1 MLRNYIIIAFRNLFR
16 QKGYSIIN
24 ISGLAIGL
32 AAFILIVLHVVNEL
46 SYDKFHT
53 KAERIYRICVEGM
66 IAGDVLNVAVSAAP
80 TAEAMVRDIPEIINA
95 TRIDEF
101 SQTVHFVY
109 EDRKFFQDGLLYVDS
124 TFFDIFSFELIRGN
138 SKTALVEPYSF
149 VLTEST
155 ALKYFGQE
163 DPIGKTIKVND
174 KRNYTVTGIVADP
187 PENSH
192 FDFEV
197 LASFTSQI
205 KTNGKEAYENWGSLG
220 LYTYVLLAK
229 GANPDEVEKR
239 FPEMYLQYM
248 EDLSELDNI
257 TFKPYLQPITKIH
270 LYSNL
275 MAELET
281 NSDISYIYTFLA
293 IAIFILLIACIN
305 FMNLST
311 ARSMKRAR
319 EVGLRKVVGAYRKQ
333 LIFQFIGESL
343 ILSFIGL
350 IFALILVEIA
360 LPLFNQI
367 LEQELTLNLFRQ
379 ANVFVLLIG
388 LAIIVGLIAG
398 SYPAFYLSAFQP
410 IKVLKGTFTKSA
422 RKSPVRNILVI
433 IQFTISVFLIISTGF
448 VYNQLSF
455 LRQKKLGFNKDQMII
470 IPLRGD
476 RLRDKAEIFKFELS
490 NLSCV
495 SAVSTSRFVP
505 GRDMDGTGYI
515 PEGYDENNPVI
526 IFTNTVDHDY
536 LSTMEMEVIEGREFS
551 REFTTDS
558 SAVIINEALV
568 KKLGWEEPL
577 GKKITGF
584 GNSGEFNLNVI
595 GVVEDFHFRSLHDIV
610 EPSLMFITSNHARNL
625 NIRLNDGDVQQQI
638 SMIREK
644 WQEIEKSIPF
654 DYYFLDEDFDSQY
667 KAEQRIGEIFI
678 YFTLIAIL
686 IACLGLFGLA
696 SYNAEQ
702 KTKEIGIRK
711 ALGSSIQ
718 RIVFMLS
725 KQFTK
730 WVIISNIIAWPLA
743 WYFLN
748 DWLGNFAYSIN
759 IMEYWWIF
767 VVSAFISIFI
777 AILTVTYQALKAALT
792 NPVDA
797 IKYE

>member
-32 AAFILIVLHVVNEL
+32 AAFILIVLYVVNEL
-46 SYDKFHT
+46 NYDKFHE
-53 KAERIYRICVEGM
+53 KHDRIYRICVEGM
-66 IAGDVLNVAVSAAP
+66 VAGDVLNVAVSAAP
-80 TAEAMVRDIPEIINA
+80 TAEAMVRDIPEIIQA

-109 EDRKFFQDGLLYVDS
+109 KDRRFFQDGLLFVDS
-124 TFFDIFSFELIRGN
+124 TFFDIFSFELLRGN
-138 SKTALVEPYSF
+138 PKTALVEPYSI
-149 VLTEST
+149 VLTKST
-155 ALKYFGQE
+155 ADKYFGTE
-163 DPIGKTIKVND
+163 DPIGKAIKVND
-174 KRNYTVTGIVADP
+174 KRHYTITGIVTDP

-192 FDFEV
+192 FNFEV
-197 LASFTSQI
+197 LASFTSQL
-205 KTNGKEAYENWGSLG
+205 KTNGEEAYEHWGSLS

-248 EDLSELDNI
+248 DDLSELENI
-257 TFKPYLQPITKIH
+257 KFEPYLQPITKIH
-270 LYSNL
+270 LHSNL

-281 NSDISYIYTFLA
+281 NNDISYIYTFMA
-293 IAIFILLIACIN
+293 IAVFILLIACIN

-350 IFALILVEIA
+350 IFALILVEVV
-360 LPLFNQI
+360 LPVFNQ
-367 LEQELTLNLFRQ
+367 LLQQELRLDLFRQ

-388 LAIIVGLIAG
+388 LAIVVGLIAG

-422 RKSPVRNILVI
+422 KRSSLRNVLVI
-433 IQFTISVFLIISTGF
+433 IQFSISVFLIISTGF
-448 VYNQLSF
+448 VYSQLSF
-455 LRQKKLGFNKDQMII
+455 LQEKKLGFNKEKMIV

-476 RLRDKAEIFKFELS
+476 RLQEKANIFKSEFL

-505 GRDMDGTGYI
+505 GRDMDGTGYV

-536 LSTMEMEVIEGREFS
+536 ISTMEMEIFEGREFS
-551 REFTTDS
+551 RDFKTDS
-558 SAVIINEALV
+558 SAVIINEALT
-568 KKLGWEEPL
+568 KRLGWEEPL
-577 GKKITGF
+577 NKKITGF
-584 GNSGEFNLNVI
+584 GREGEFELNVI
-595 GVVEDFHFRSLHDIV
+595 GVVRDFHFRSLHAIV

-625 NIRLNDGDVQQQI
+625 NIRLIDGNIQDQI
-638 SMIREK
+638 ATIKEK
-644 WQEIEKSIPF
+644 WQEIESSIPF
-654 DYYFLDEDFDSQY
+654 DYYFLDEDFNNQY

-678 YFTLIAIL
+678 YFTLIAVL

-711 ALGSSIQ
+711 ALGSSMQ

-730 WVIISNIIAWPLA
+730 WVIISNIIAWPVA
-743 WYFLN
+743 WYFMN
-748 DWLGNFAYSIN
+748 DWLGNFAYSIK
-759 IMEYWWIF
+759 ILDYWWVF
-767 VVSAFISIFI
+767 MVSALLSILI
-777 AILTVTYQALKAALT
+777 AILTVSYQAIKAGLT

-797 IKYE
+797 IKHE

>member
-1 MLRNYIIIAFRNLFR
+1 VLRNYIVIAVRNLFR

-32 AAFILIVLHVVNEL
+32 AAFILIVLYVVNEL
-46 SYDKFHT
+46 SYDKFHE
-53 KAERIYRICVEGM
+53 KHDRIYRICVEGV

-80 TAEAMVRDIPEIINA
+80 TGEAMVRDIPEIIKA

-109 EDRKFFQDGLLYVDS
+109 KDRRFFQDGLLFVDS

-138 SKTALVEPYSF
+138 PKTALVEPYSF
-149 VLTEST
+149 VLTKST
-155 ALKYFGQE
+155 AEKYFGQE

-174 KRNYTVTGIVADP
+174 KRHYTITGIVEDP
-187 PENSH
+187 PKNSH

-248 EDLSELDNI
+248 DDLSELENI
-257 TFKPYLQPITKIH
+257 KFEPYLQPITKIH
-270 LYSNL
+270 LHSNL

-293 IAIFILLIACIN
+293 IAVFILLIACIN

-350 IFALILVEIA
+350 LFALILVEIV
-360 LPLFNQI
+360 LPVFNQL
-367 LEQELTLNLFRQ
+367 LEQELSLDLFRQ
-379 ANVFVLLIG
+379 ANVFALLIG

-422 RKSPVRNILVI
+422 KKSPIRNVLVI
-433 IQFTISVFLIISTGF
+433 IQFSISVFLIISTGF

-455 LRQKKLGFNKDQMII
+455 LQEKKLGFNKDQMIV

-476 RLRDKAEIFKFELS
+476 RLREKANIFKSEIS

-505 GRDMDGTGYI
+505 GRDMDGSGYI

-536 LSTMEMEVIEGREFS
+536 ISTMEMEIIEGREFS
-551 REFTTDS
+551 RDFTTDS
-558 SAVIINEALV
+558 SAVIINESLT
-568 KKLGWEEPL
+568 KKLGWDEPL
-577 GKKITGF
+577 NKKITGF
-584 GNSGEFNLNVI
+584 GQEGEFEMNVI
-595 GVVEDFHFRSLHDIV
+595 GVVQDFHFRSLHEIV

-625 NIRLNDGDVQQQI
+625 NIRLIDGNIQDQI
-638 SMIREK
+638 ATIKEK
-644 WQEIEKSIPF
+644 WQEIESSIPF
-654 DYYFLDEDFDSQY
+654 DYYFLDEDFNSQY

-678 YFTLIAIL
+678 YFTLIAVF

-711 ALGSSIQ
+711 ALGSSMQ

-730 WVIISNIIAWPLA
+730 WVIISNVIAWPIA
-743 WYFLN
+743 WYFMN
-748 DWLGNFAYSIN
+748 NWLGNFAYSIK
-759 IMEYWWIF
+759 ILDYWWIYM
-767 VVSAFISIFI
+767 VSAFLSIFI
-777 AILTVTYQALKAALT
+777 AILTVSYQAIKAALT

>member
-1 MLRNYIIIAFRNLFR
+1 VLRNYITIAFRNLFR

-32 AAFILIVLHVVNEL
+32 AAFILIVLYVANEL
-46 SYDKFHT
+46 SYDKFHD
-53 KAERIYRICVEGM
+53 KHDRIYRICVEGM
-66 IAGDVLNVAVSAAP
+66 VAGDVLNVAVSAAP
-80 TAEAMVRDIPEIINA
+80 TGEAMVRDIPEIINV

-101 SQTVHFVY
+101 SQSVHFVY
-109 EDRKFFQDGLLYVDS
+109 EDRRYFQEGLLFVDS

-138 SKTALVEPYSF
+138 PKTALVEPYSF
-149 VLTEST
+149 VLTKST
-155 ALKYFGQE
+155 AEKYFGQD

-174 KRNYTVTGIVADP
+174 KRNYTITAIVADP

-205 KTNGKEAYENWGSLG
+205 KSNGKEVYENWGSLG

-229 GANPDEVEKR
+229 EANPDEVEKR

-248 EDLSELDNI
+248 DDLSELENI
-257 TFKPYLQPITKIH
+257 KFEPYLQPITKIH
-270 LYSNL
+270 LHSNL

-281 NSDISYIYTFLA
+281 NSDISYIYTFMA

-319 EVGLRKVVGAYRKQ
+319 EVGLRKVVGAYRSQ

-360 LPLFNQI
+360 LPVFNQL
-367 LEQELTLNLFRQ
+367 LEQELRLDLFRQ
-379 ANVFVLLIG
+379 TNVFILLIF
-388 LAIIVGLIAG
+388 LATIVGLISG

-410 IKVLKGTFTKSA
+410 IKVLKGTSSKSA
-422 RKSPVRNILVI
+422 KKSPVRNILVI

-448 VYNQLSF
+448 VYNQLNF
-455 LRQKKLGFNKDQMII
+455 LRQKKLGFNKEQMIV
-470 IPLRGD
+470 IPLRGE
-476 RLRDKAEIFKFELS
+476 RIREKANIFKSEFL
-490 NLSCV
+490 NLSSV

-526 IFTNTVDHDY
+526 IFTNIVDHDY
-536 LSTMEMEVIEGREFS
+536 ISTMEMQIIEGREFD
-551 REFTTDS
+551 REFATDS
-558 SAVIINEALV
+558 SAVIINEALK
-568 KKLGWEEPL
+568 KKLGWEKPL
-577 GKKITGF
+577 NKKITGF
-584 GNSGEFNLNVI
+584 GSDGEFDLNVI
-595 GVVEDFHFRSLHDIV
+595 GVVRDFHFRSLHDVV

-625 NIRLNDGDVQQQI
+625 NIRLHAGDVQEQVRL
-638 SMIREK
+638 IREK
-644 WQEIEKSIPF
+644 WQEIETSIPF
-654 DYYFLDEDFDSQY
+654 DYYFLDEDFNSQY

-678 YFTLIAIL
+678 YFTFIAIL

-718 RIVFMLS
+718 KIVFMLS

-730 WVIISNIIAWPLA
+730 WVIIANVIAWPLA
-743 WYFLN
+743 WYFIN
-748 DWLGNFAYSIN
+748 DWLGNFAYSIK
-759 IMEYWWIF
+759 ILDYWWIF
-767 VVSAFISIFI
+767 MVSAILSIFI
-777 AILTVTYQALKAALT
+777 AILTVSYQAIKAALA

>member
-1 MLRNYIIIAFRNLFR
+1 
-16 QKGYSIIN
+16 
-24 ISGLAIGL
+24 
-32 AAFILIVLHVVNEL
+32 
-46 SYDKFHT
+46 
-53 KAERIYRICVEGM
+53 
-66 IAGDVLNVAVSAAP
+66 
-80 TAEAMVRDIPEIINA
+80 
-95 TRIDEF
+95 
-101 SQTVHFVY
+101 
-109 EDRKFFQDGLLYVDS
+109 
-124 TFFDIFSFELIRGN
+124 
-138 SKTALVEPYSF
+138 
-149 VLTEST
+149 
-155 ALKYFGQE
+155 
-163 DPIGKTIKVND
+163 
-174 KRNYTVTGIVADP
+174 
-187 PENSH
+187 
-192 FDFEV
+192 
-197 LASFTSQI
+197 
-205 KTNGKEAYENWGSLG
+205 
-220 LYTYVLLAK
+220 
-229 GANPDEVEKR
+229 
-239 FPEMYLQYM
+239 
-248 EDLSELDNI
+248 
-257 TFKPYLQPITKIH
+257 
-270 LYSNL
+270 

-281 NSDISYIYTFLA
+281 NSDISYIYTFMA

-343 ILSFIGL
+343 ILTFIGL

-360 LPLFNQI
+360 LPVFNQ
-367 LEQELTLNLFRQ
+367 LLDQNLRLDLFKQ
-379 ANVFVLLIG
+379 SNVFILLIF
-388 LAIIVGLIAG
+388 LAIIAGLIAG

-410 IKVLKGTFTKSA
+410 IKVLKGIFTKTA
-422 RKSPVRNILVI
+422 KKSSVRNILVI

-448 VYNQLSF
+448 VYKQLNF
-455 LRQKKLGFNKDQMII
+455 LQEKKLGFNEEHIII

-476 RLRDKAEIFKFELS
+476 RLRDKAEVFKAEFS

-536 LSTMEMEVIEGREFS
+536 ISTMEMEILKGREFS
-551 REFTTDS
+551 REFSTDS
-558 SAVIINEALV
+558 SAVIINEALI
-568 KKLGWEEPL
+568 KKLGWNEPL

-584 GNSGEFNLNVI
+584 SNTGEFELTVI
-595 GVVEDFHFRSLHDIV
+595 GVVGDFHFRSLHALV

-625 NIRLNDGDVQQQI
+625 NIRLFEGNIQEQI
-638 SMIREK
+638 ASIREK
-644 WQEIEKSIPF
+644 WQEIEASIPF
-654 DYYFLDEDFDSQY
+654 DYYFLDEDFNRQY

-678 YFTLIAIL
+678 YFTVIAIL

-718 RIVFMLS
+718 RIVLMLS

-730 WVIISNIIAWPLA
+730 WVIIANIIAWPLT
-743 WYFLN
+743 WYFLD
-748 DWLGNFAYSIN
+748 DWLGNFAYSIK
-759 IMEYWWIF
+759 IVDYWWIF
-767 VVSAFISIFI
+767 IISAFLSVFI
-777 AILTVTYQALKAALT
+777 AILTVSYQAINAALT

>member
-1 MLRNYIIIAFRNLFR
+1 MLKNYIIIALRNLLR

-46 SYDKFHT
+46 SYDKFHE
-53 KAERIYRICVEGM
+53 KADRIYRICVNGM

-80 TAEAMVRDIPEIINA
+80 TGEAMVRDIPEITKA

-109 EDRKFFQDGLLYVDS
+109 EDRRFFQDGLLYVDS
-124 TFFDIFSFELIRGN
+124 TFFDIFSFDLIRGN
-138 SKTALVEPYSF
+138 PKTALVEPYSF
-149 VLTEST
+149 VITKST
-155 ALKYFGQE
+155 AEKYFGQE
-163 DPIGKTIKVND
+163 DPIGKTIRVND
-174 KRNYTVTGIVADP
+174 KRNYTVTAIVADP

-205 KTNGKEAYENWGSLG
+205 KTRGKEAYENWGSLG

-248 EDLSELDNI
+248 EDLSELENI
-257 TFKPYLQPITKIH
+257 TFEPYLQPITKIH
-270 LYSNL
+270 LHSNL
-275 MAELET
+275 MAEIET

-293 IAIFILLIACIN
+293 IGIFILLIACIN

-333 LIFQFIGESL
+333 LIYQFIGESL

-350 IFALILVEIA
+350 IFAMILVEIA
-360 LPLFNQI
+360 LPVFNQ
-367 LEQELTLNLFRQ
+367 LLDQKLALDLFK
-379 ANVFVLLIG
+379 NIYVFIMLIG

-398 SYPAFYLSAFQP
+398 SYPAFYLSGFQP
-410 IKVLKGTFTKSA
+410 IKILKGTFTKSA
-422 RKSPVRNILVI
+422 KKSPVRNVLVI

-455 LRQKKLGFNKDQMII
+455 LRQKKLGFNKEHMIV

-476 RLRDKAEIFKFELS
+476 RLRDKAEIFKSELS

-495 SAVSTSRFVP
+495 SAVSISRFVP
-505 GRDMDGTGYI
+505 GRDMDGTGYV

-526 IFTNTVDHDY
+526 IFTNIVDHDY
-536 LSTMEMEVIEGREFS
+536 ISTMEMQIIEGREFS
-551 REFTTDS
+551 REFSTDS
-558 SAVIINEALV
+558 SAVIINETLV
-568 KKLGWEEPL
+568 KKLGWDKPL

-584 GNSGEFNLNVI
+584 GNNGEYDLHVV
-595 GVVEDFHFRSLHDIV
+595 GVVQDFHFRSLHDVV
-610 EPSLMFITSNHARNL
+610 EPSLMFISPDYARNL
-625 NIRLNDGDVQQQI
+625 NIRLHASNVQEQI
-638 SMIREK
+638 SSIREK
-644 WQEIEKSIPF
+644 WQEIESSIPF
-654 DYYFLDEDFDSQY
+654 DYYFLDEDFNSQY

-678 YFTLIAIL
+678 YFTVIAIF

-711 ALGSSIQ
+711 ALGSSVQ

-730 WVIISNIIAWPLA
+730 WVFIANIIAWPVA
-743 WYFLN
+743 WYFVSN
-748 DWLGNFAYSIN
+748 WLGNFAYSIE
-759 IMEYWWIF
+759 ILDYWWIF
-767 VVSAFISIFI
+767 VVSALLSIFI
-777 AILTVTYQALKAALT
+777 AILTVTYQAIKAALT

>member
-16 QKGYSIIN
+16 QKAYSIIN

-46 SYDKFHT
+46 NYDKFHE
-53 KAERIYRICVEGM
+53 KHDRIYRICVNGM

-80 TAEAMVRDIPEIINA
+80 TGEAMVRDIPEIINV
-95 TRIDEF
+95 TRIDNF

-109 EDRKFFQDGLLYVDS
+109 EDRRFFQDGLLYVDS
-124 TFFDIFSFELIRGN
+124 TFFDVFSFDLIRGN
-138 SKTALVEPYSF
+138 PKTALVDPYSF
-149 VLTEST
+149 VLTKST
-155 ALKYFGQE
+155 AEKYFGQE

-174 KRNYTVTGIVADP
+174 KRNYTVTAIVADP

-248 EDLSELDNI
+248 EDLSELENI
-257 TFKPYLQPITKIH
+257 TFEPYLQPLTSIH
-270 LYSNL
+270 LHSNL

-293 IAIFILLIACIN
+293 IAVFILLIACIN

-333 LIFQFIGESL
+333 LIYQFIGESL

-350 IFALILVEIA
+350 VFALILVEVA

-367 LEQELTLNLFRQ
+367 LEQELALNLFRQ
-379 ANVFVLLIG
+379 TNVFALLIC
-388 LAIIVGLIAG
+388 LAVIVGLIAG

-422 RKSPVRNILVI
+422 KKSPVRNVLVI

-455 LRQKKLGFNKDQMII
+455 LRQKKLGFNKEQMII

-476 RLRDKAEIFKFELS
+476 RLRDKAEIFKSELL
-490 NLSCV
+490 NLSCI

-505 GRDMDGTGYI
+505 GRDMDGTGYV

-536 LSTMEMEVIEGREFS
+536 VSTMEMKIVEGREFS
-551 REFTTDS
+551 REYKTDS

-568 KKLGWEEPL
+568 KKLGWENPL
-577 GKKITGF
+577 NKKITGF
-584 GNSGEFNLNVI
+584 SNTGEFELTVI
-595 GVVEDFHFRSLHDIV
+595 GVVQDFHFRSLHDMV
-610 EPSLMFITSNHARNL
+610 EPSLIFITSNHARNL
-625 NIRLNDGDVQQQI
+625 NIRLHDGNVQQQI
-638 SMIREK
+638 SLIQEK
-644 WQEIEKSIPF
+644 WQEIETSIPF
-654 DYYFLDEDFDSQY
+654 DYYFLDEDFNSQY

-678 YFTLIAIL
+678 YFTIIAIL

-696 SYNAEQ
+696 SFNAEQ

-730 WVIISNIIAWPLA
+730 WVIISNVIAWPVA

-748 DWLGNFAYSIN
+748 DWLGNFAYSIE
-759 IMEYWWIF
+759 ILDYWWIF
-767 VVSAFISIFI
+767 AVSAFLSIFI
-777 AILTVTYQALKAALT
+777 AILTVTYQAIKAAMT

-797 IKYE
+797 IKCE